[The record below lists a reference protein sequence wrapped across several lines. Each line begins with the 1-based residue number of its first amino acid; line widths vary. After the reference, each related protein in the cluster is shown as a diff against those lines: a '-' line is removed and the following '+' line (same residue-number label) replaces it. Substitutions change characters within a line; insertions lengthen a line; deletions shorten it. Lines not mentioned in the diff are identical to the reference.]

1 MPPVTDTTTLALD
14 LDVGDTVEIAT
25 AMEAYNSP
33 FEVTDTSPV
42 VEWRVPHDED
52 WTTRELELQESGT
65 TWYLTYNDG
74 GPTCRLYSAKADAT
88 GEPVIDIIEVEDA
101 DSDEVYCGH
110 CGKGSMSAQGG
121 RVHHG
126 HKHPEEPRDLRDSPP
141 EDSEDWD
148 VSIDV
153 PEGVTPA
160 AVEAAVDERDTLR
173 GIVEELDWPQDDDRA
188 RGRVRTLVY
197 SLGRYEDLSN
207 PEGQP

>member
-14 LDVGDTVEIAT
+14 LEEGDTVEIAT

-33 FEVTDTSPV
+33 FKVTDASPV

-74 GPTCRLYSAKADAT
+74 GPSCRLYSAKTDAT
-88 GEPVIDIIEVEDA
+88 GEPVIDIVEVQDA
-101 DSDEVYCGH
+101 DGDEVYCGH
-110 CGKGSMSAQGG
+110 CGAGPMSSQGAKT
-121 RVHHG
+121 HHG
-126 HKHPEEPRDLRDSPP
+126 HKHPDKPRDLRDSLPSQ
-141 EDSEDWD
+141 EFD
-148 VSIDV
+148 VSFDV

-173 GIVEELDWPQDDDRA
+173 GIVEDLDWPPDDNRA
-188 RGRVRTLVY
+188 RERVRTLVY
-197 SLGRYEDLSN
+197 SIGRYEDLSN